1 MIIFVYLDAMI
12 IKGVFL
18 FLESLSYLCYL
29 NDITMDIALEK
40 KAHVFRLPVFLLD
53 KLKELAAKDR
63 RSLNNYVEG
72 ILLDAIYH
80 EPNEVTLQ
88 AMKEAQEGKT
98 EGPIDTSSVEA
109 MLKSMGL

>member
-1 MIIFVYLDAMI
+1 
-12 IKGVFL
+12 
-18 FLESLSYLCYL
+18 
-29 NDITMDIALEK
+29 MDIAIEK
-40 KAHVFRLPVFLLD
+40 KAHVFRLPIYLLD
-53 KLKELAAKDR
+53 RLKELAAKDR

-72 ILLDAIYH
+72 LLLDAVYR

-88 AMKEAQEGKT
+88 AMKEAEEGKT

>member
-1 MIIFVYLDAMI
+1 
-12 IKGVFL
+12 
-18 FLESLSYLCYL
+18 
-29 NDITMDIALEK
+29 MDIALEK
-40 KAHVFRLPVFLLD
+40 KAHVFRLPTYLLD

-72 ILLDAIYH
+72 LLLDAVYH
-80 EPNEVTLQ
+80 EPNEITKASFEDAKAGNL
-88 AMKEAQEGKT
+88 